1 MNIKDGASGYP
12 MGNRDPRRRGRG
24 VNARN
29 IKRGNRRRPGCLPVI
44 LLVAVL
50 TTALATVRD
59 WSTVTAHLGSVYPTT
74 MCAQEDGSGDA
85 QAYPCLWDA
94 RVQGN
99 GTWGQDYPP
108 VLVYVRGTCP
118 SLPPVAR
125 CFEVDGWLVP

>member
-1 MNIKDGASGYP
+1 MTIGDGAKGYP
-12 MGNRDPRRRGRG
+12 IGNRDPRKRGRNRG
-24 VNARN
+24 
-29 IKRGNRRRPGCLPVI
+29 KRKRPGCLGVI

-59 WSTVTAHLGSVYPTT
+59 WSAETAHLGAVYPSTL
-74 MCAQEDGSGDA
+74 CEQEDGSGEA

-99 GTWGQDYPP
+99 GTWGEDYPP

-125 CFEVDGWLVP
+125 CFEVDGWMVP